1 MIRIFTDNAANLPQE
16 LLERHAIR
24 LVPLTYTIDGQA
36 APAEEFDGKQFYQQM
51 RAGADVRTSMITP
64 QTLRDAFEDC
74 LRQGDDVIYLGI
86 SSGISGTLAAA
97 QSAAAELSEQ
107 YPQRQVAAFDTRGA
121 SLGEG
126 MQVLKAAQLAAEG
139 ASFAHILTRAQE
151 WSDRMCQYFVVEDL
165 TYLKRGGR
173 ISGAVALAGN
183 FLNIKPLL
191 RGDEQ
196 GHIVRCGGARGM
208 RHAMAALAERY
219 ASLVSDNTLPVGI
232 AHADNPG
239 DTALLESLLR
249 KQGFRGDVLSVC
261 YEPVTGSHVGPGTVA
276 LFFWGV
282 HR

>member
-1 MIRIFTDNAANLPQE
+1 ML
-16 LLERHAIR
+16 
-24 LVPLTYTIDGQA
+24 QA
-36 APAEEFDGKQFYQQM
+36 A
-51 RAGADVRTSMITP
+51 R
-64 QTLRDAFEDC
+64 
-74 LRQGDDVIYLGI
+74 
-86 SSGISGTLAAA
+86 
-97 QSAAAELSEQ
+97 
-107 YPQRQVAAFDTRGA
+107 
-121 SLGEG
+121 
-126 MQVLKAAQLAAEG
+126 LAAEG
-139 ASFAHILTRAQE
+139 ASFAHILARAQD

-165 TYLKRGGR
+165 MYLKRGGR

-183 FLNIKPLL
+183 LLNIKPLL

>member
-16 LLERHAIR
+16 LLDRHAIR
-24 LVPLTYTIDGQA
+24 LVPLTYTIDGQP
-36 APAEEFDGKQFYQQM
+36 APAEEFDGKRFYQQM

-64 QTLRDAFEDC
+64 HTLREAFEAC
-74 LRQGDDVIYLGI
+74 LRQGEDVIYLGI
-86 SSGISGTLAAA
+86 SSGISGTMAAA

-107 YPQRQVAAFDTRGA
+107 YPQRQIAAFDTRGA

-126 MQVLKAAQLAAEG
+126 MQVLQAAQLAAEG
-139 ASFAHILTRAQE
+139 ASFAHILARAQD

-165 TYLKRGGR
+165 MYLKRGGR

-183 FLNIKPLL
+183 LLNIKPLL

-219 ASLVSDNTLPVGI
+219 AALVSDNTLPVGI